1 MTVYNDLSR
10 VGFEGEDLQR
20 LQEISSTASSAA
32 ANLLIGVSA
41 IGSLMFWSADNE
53 DYSPDQAKEDMYS
66 IGAMLMP
73 LGEVVRALSDNAE
86 NASFAASELTSGGK
100 HGS

>member
-1 MTVYNDLSR
+1 MTIYNDLNR
-10 VGFEGEDLQR
+10 VDFKCEDPQQ
-20 LQEISSTASSAA
+20 LQEVANTASNAA

-41 IGSLMFWSADNE
+41 LGSLMFWSADNE
-53 DYSPDQAKEDMYS
+53 EYSPEQAKEDMYS

-73 LGEVVRALSDNAE
+73 LAEVVRALSDNAE
-86 NASFAASELTSGGK
+86 NARFVARELVKGGQ

>member
-1 MTVYNDLSR
+1 MTIYNDLSR
-10 VGFEGEDLQR
+10 VDFKGEGPQQLLEVAN
-20 LQEISSTASSAA
+20 TADNAA
-32 ANLLIGVSA
+32 TNLLIGVSA

-53 DYSPDQAKEDMYS
+53 DYNPEQAKEDMYS

-86 NASFAASELTSGGK
+86 NARFVAGELSKGDEV
-100 HGS
+100 